1 MHKKRNWR
9 RKVTTTRSRSTAI
22 SSIQCGYSI
31 RHGGHRISLYCIHVS
46 LTCVWVRPTKCVLT
60 EMRRRC
66 PALMTSAQLDRA
78 PENGQRLIY
87 LITDEQIHSVQPL
100 SAVQLMNPISQR
112 VFTPAETCQLIKSI
126 VYARYPASISVRQCS
141 AKVIFSRRSRERPL
155 RRSASQKEESTTA
168 VWDPA
173 FAWRL
178 SRKPERFNSIQTN
191 TSHIIEI
198 NMINV
203 RKHTSQPLNVP
214 SVPSNQGDA

>member
-1 MHKKRNWR
+1 MGDIAFLFIA
-9 RKVTTTRSRSTAI
+9 STFPSLA
-22 SSIQCGYSI
+22 SESVPP
-31 RHGGHRISLYCIHVS
+31 RIPEG
-46 LTCVWVRPTKCVLT
+46 VRGKCVLG

-66 PALMTSAQLDRA
+66 PVLMTSAQLDRA

-155 RRSASQKEESTTA
+155 RRQPLRCGTRSNMQKKVQA
-168 VWDPA
+168 RRRRA
-173 FAWRL
+173 RRL
-178 SRKPERFNSIQTN
+178 CEILRSLDDYHKKLERFNSNQAN

>member
-9 RKVTTTRSRSTAI
+9 RKVTTTRSRGTAI

-60 EMRRRC
+60 EMRWRC

-112 VFTPAETCQLIKSI
+112 VFTPAETCQLIESI
-126 VYARYPASISVRQCS
+126 VNARYPASISVRQCS

-155 RRSASQKEESTTA
+155 RRQPLRCGTRSNMQK
-168 VWDPA
+168 
-173 FAWRL
+173 RC
-178 SRKPERFNSIQTN
+178 KPEGGE
-191 TSHIIEI
+191 HDGC
-198 NMINV
+198 V
-203 RKHTSQPLNVP
+203 RSCVRSTIVTKTWKI
-214 SVPSNQGDA
+214 